1 MGVGYDSD
9 LLVWSGEQA
18 DLLRRLAAG
27 ERVNDQIDWFNVA
40 EEIEALGKSDRR
52 ELHRRIATVLLHLIK
67 LQASPAAGPRASWR
81 ETVREQRSGIQM
93 LLDDSPSLRP
103 LVPDI
108 IGKLLIE
115 AREKASASLADRGE
129 EPGVDLAGLGYTED
143 QVLGSWLP

>member
-1 MGVGYDSD
+1 
-9 LLVWSGEQA
+9 
-18 DLLRRLAAG
+18 
-27 ERVNDQIDWFNVA
+27 
-40 EEIEALGKSDRR
+40 
-52 ELHRRIATVLLHLIK
+52 
-67 LQASPAAGPRASWR
+67 
-81 ETVREQRSGIQM
+81 M

>member
-27 ERVNDQIDWFNVA
+27 ERVNDQIDWLNVA

-52 ELHRRIATVLLHLIK
+52 ELHSRIATVLLHLIK
-67 LQASPAAGPRASWR
+67 LQASPAAALRASWR

-93 LLDDSPSLRP
+93 LLDDSSRLRP

-115 AREKASASLADRGE
+115 ARKKASASLADRGE

>member
-27 ERVNDQIDWFNVA
+27 ERVNDQIDWLNVA
-40 EEIEALGKSDRR
+40 EEIEAGKSDRR

-93 LLDDSPSLRP
+93 LLDDSSRLRP

-115 AREKASASLADRGE
+115 ARKKASASLADRGE
-129 EPGVDLAGLGYTED
+129 EPGVDLAGLRYTDD
-143 QVLGSWLP
+143 QVLGPWLP